1 MAEREGFEPPVPYGT
16 PDFESGTFDH
26 SATSPLTLK
35 DSFSRIYGQEANIIR
50 KSQAKGNPFT
60 RLPVILECCFMDFM
74 KGLYFVHAPLAA
86 MALFLSCCN
95 SSKQATVD
103 FADGRY
109 EGMVDRSGRK
119 HGMGSYVW
127 KDKSKYE
134 GQFEKDAR
142 HGRGRFTWKSGEI
155 YEGEYLKGKRTG
167 QGSYKWTN
175 GSSYVGEF
183 LNGKRH
189 GEGTFVS
196 PNGARYQGNWSND
209 LQDGEGVMTRADGSK
224 LVGIWKAGK
233 PPSLPEPL
241 PEPSPVPVLPAPP
254 EPKVIEVKTDPTP
267 PPPPPDPIPA
277 PPPVV
282 ETIPTPPLPTP
293 IPPNPPVAVEPL
305 PPPAPPPFPEIP
317 TPSPSIE
324 PAPPPAPPSVA
335 EVFAPR
341 PEPPQTPEPIPKPL
355 PTAPATGEDEVVWR
369 GTTSQAENYFE
380 NQVIGGIDVVHI
392 KKTGQPFTGK
402 FVILRDNGS
411 LKGMASL
418 VNGKLHGEEV
428 VYDNAGNVIERNNWQ
443 NGRLPE

>member
-1 MAEREGFEPPVPYGT
+1 MK
-16 PDFESGTFDH
+16 S
-26 SATSPLTLK
+26 
-35 DSFSRIYGQEANIIR
+35 IYALARNLGML
-50 KSQAKGNPFT
+50 FH
-60 RLPVILECCFMDFM
+60 DFM
-74 KGLYFVHAPLAA
+74 KGFYFVHAPLAA

-109 EGMVDRSGRK
+109 EGMVDQSGRK
-119 HGMGSYVW
+119 HGMGTYVW

-134 GQFEKDAR
+134 GQFEKGVR
-142 HGRGRFTWKSGEI
+142 HGRGHFTWPSGDV
-155 YEGEYLKGKRTG
+155 YDGEYLNGKRTG
-167 QGSYKWTN
+167 QGNYNWKHKEGNS
-175 GSSYVGEF
+175 SSYIGAF

-189 GEGTFVS
+189 GEGAFIS
-196 PNGARYQGNWSND
+196 QNGDRYQGSWSND
-209 LQDGEGVMTRADGSK
+209 LQDGQGILTRSDGTQ

-233 PPSLPEPL
+233 PPVLPDPL
-241 PEPSPVPVLPAPP
+241 PKPSPIPVLPAPP
-254 EPKVIEVKTDPTP
+254 ETKVIEVKPDPTP
-267 PPPPPDPIPA
+267 PTPPPDPIPA

-282 ETIPTPPLPTP
+282 EPIPAPPLPTP
-293 IPPNPPVAVEPL
+293 ITPTPPVAVEPL

-317 TPSPSIE
+317 TPSP
-324 PAPPPAPPSVA
+324 PVDPAPPSVA
-335 EVFAPR
+335 EVFAPL
-341 PEPPQTPEPIPKPL
+341 PEPPSAPPAPEPIPEPKPL
-355 PTAPATGEDEVVWR
+355 PTAPATGDDEVVWR

-428 VYDNAGNVIERNNWQ
+428 VYDNSGNVIERNNWQ